1 MSSGLT
7 STQMILFYIARHMYN
22 TCAEQYKIKSFVS
35 RPTYLVDHK
44 DEVFLN
50 YPSVSLDQL
59 DR

>member
-22 TCAEQYKIKSFVS
+22 TCAEQYKIKSSVS
-35 RPTYLVDHK
+35 TYLVDYK
-44 DEVFLN
+44 DEVSLN